1 MANHIDEPYAAEHA
15 QAMEML
21 SRMTQQE
28 RRALL
33 RKAGILDEQDHLTER
48 YMPPEEVLRE
58 QRRLEGGGQDLRL
71 HSSAFQQPAAWYVT
85 RGDSLSGEV
94 VSWGETP
101 TAAVDRALAILAT
114 G

>member
-1 MANHIDEPYAAEHA
+1 VANHIDEPYAAEHA

-21 SRMTQQE
+21 SRMTREE

-58 QRRLEGGGQDLRL
+58 QRRLEGSGQGLRL

-101 TAAVDRALAILAT
+101 AEAVDKALVLVGA
-114 G
+114 